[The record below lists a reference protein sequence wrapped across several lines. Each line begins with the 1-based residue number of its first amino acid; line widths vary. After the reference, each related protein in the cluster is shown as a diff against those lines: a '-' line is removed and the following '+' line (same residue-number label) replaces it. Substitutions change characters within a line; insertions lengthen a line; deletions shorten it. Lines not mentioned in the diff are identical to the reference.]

1 MSIFTRNDSVLLKK
15 LIQSNNEDLI
25 IYRAYQDVM
34 SVSDNPNQDFIKC
47 IEDISDLSNYQ
58 YNYDYLTKEAKI
70 LNIYRRDMQ
79 QLCDM
84 VCAMLGD
91 KLHDLCIKP
100 IYVPSHNYEKY
111 CVYPNSDLIMYTIK
125 SVDIDII
132 AKVDFDGNAYKTIEC
147 RLEKTPYYE
156 LYATLLELTKK

>member
-91 KLHDLCIKP
+91 KINDICYQP
-100 IYVPSHNYEKY
+100 IYVKPSNFEDY
-111 CVYPNSDLIMYTIK
+111 CPFGGTDIVMYCKHPFSVGDGVSNSDKEMYTIEDVK
-125 SVDIDII
+125 
-132 AKVDFDGNAYKTIEC
+132 
-147 RLEKTPYYE
+147 LEKSPYYE
-156 LYATLLELTKK
+156 IFIHKLEKIR